1 MSASLIL
8 TSGIDMANVFVSHR
22 KADDQAA
29 ELLAKGLRDAGH
41 QVWLDEWNIGLGDS
55 IVQRINEGLQGAAYV
70 VVCYSSSGVTSPWMS
85 QEWMTSLARQLEGHK
100 VRILPVR
107 LTGGD
112 PPPIL
117 FGIKYADLVKDWT
130 KGMAELLRA
139 LP

>member
-1 MSASLIL
+1 
-8 TSGIDMANVFVSHR
+8 MANVFVSHR

-29 ELLAKGLRDAGH
+29 ELLAKELRDAGH

-55 IVQRINEGLQGAAYV
+55 IVQRINEGLQDAAYV